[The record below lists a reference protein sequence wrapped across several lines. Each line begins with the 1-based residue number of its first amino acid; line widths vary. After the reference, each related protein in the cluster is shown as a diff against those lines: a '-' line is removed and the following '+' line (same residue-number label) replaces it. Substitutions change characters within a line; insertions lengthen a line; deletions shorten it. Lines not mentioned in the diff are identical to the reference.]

1 MLCNSRVNVKNKFR
15 RITKHVSKGKD
26 TPPTPHKMLLW
37 RFWSPL
43 ILTSYI
49 ASFVLAEQV
58 KFDIYGDANNNLEQD
73 TNNNGTTLASKY
85 ATIADNSLLWGP
97 YRSALYFGV
106 RPRIPKSLLSG
117 LMWFPITDY
126 QSIGKIRHFY
136 EQFDRM
142 GKANWISYDPRVG
155 GRQMIQDDESHFD
168 IIIDFIKS
176 EEGLSWAVKVKA
188 IPHKGY
194 EDSIISFVWY
204 SGLEGEK
211 NDVDEITGQKE
222 RSGYLRLDNSAKEG
236 GYEGTLTFGGI
247 SEELG
252 AFSLEINDG
261 PKGNKHP
268 KGKLGTGKELDPSLT
283 HHLSLTVPDGNV
295 WQARDIFVTILQES
309 IKQIADTNN
318 GQVGNL
324 PPENLFVV
332 RDLYQFE
339 GNLHFVQK
347 IYQGACEFDVIYTN
361 AFTPKLN
368 QLNFGNIQHR
378 IDEVLHKL
386 DNDFAS
392 HFQIQPPFNTK
403 PYYEFAK
410 EMLSGLLG
418 GITYMYGDHLVD
430 RETILDEDTFESYQ
444 LKGSFEGP
452 FELFTLVPSRPFFPR
467 GFYWDE
473 GFHLLPLLDY
483 DSDLVLD
490 IVKSWFNLI
499 DDNGWIAREQILGTE
514 ARSRVPK
521 EFQVQSP
528 HIVNPP
534 TLTLVL
540 SKLLD
545 FASSGK
551 MNIDSFGDIDQ
562 PVDIDS
568 EHGLDGV
575 ILGKFILNNPEVLVN
590 YTKDVYPKLKSHF
603 EMFQRTQ
610 QGFIPNGEEEEGS
623 GSIKNSRV
631 YRWRGSTLTHCLAS
645 GIDDYPRSSPPDI
658 ADLNVDLISWIGVMS
673 RSLRLMAE
681 ILEKDDA
688 EIEQLKQFEQDIID
702 NIQSIHWS
710 AESEVYCDVTLN
722 EDDELV
728 HVCHK
733 GYVSLLP
740 FIAKLIPVDDVTKL
754 EKIIDLITDQNELWS
769 PYGIRSLSKSDKFY
783 KTSENYWRSPI
794 WIHINYLILQN
805 IRDYYLD
812 SSSFMSDEL
821 KKKFSDAYHDLRI
834 NLVNN
839 VYTQWQKTGFVWEQY
854 DDETGDAKGAKN
866 FLGWTSTILLIM
878 TMPEMI

>member
-1 MLCNSRVNVKNKFR
+1 M
-15 RITKHVSKGKD
+15 
-26 TPPTPHKMLLW
+26 LW
-37 RFWSPL
+37 RYWSPL
-43 ILTSYI
+43 LLFSYI
-49 ASFVLAEQV
+49 ATLILAEQV
-58 KFDIYGDANNNLEQD
+58 KFDIYGDSNNFPPIGD
-73 TNNNGTTLASKY
+73 TNNNNSATTLASKY
-85 ATIADNSLLWGP
+85 GTIANNSLLWGP
-97 YRSALYFGV
+97 YRSALYFGI

-126 QSIGKIRHFY
+126 KSMGKIRHFY

-142 GKANWISYDPRVG
+142 GRANWISYDPRIG
-155 GRQMIQDDESHFD
+155 GRQLIQDDDLQFD

-176 EEGLSWAVKVKA
+176 QEGLSWAVKVKA
-188 IPHKGY
+188 VPHRGN
-194 EDSIISFVWY
+194 EDGMISFVWY
-204 SGLEGEK
+204 TGLEGEK
-211 NDVDEITGQKE
+211 NEVDEITGQRE
-222 RSGYLRLDNSAKEG
+222 RSGYFRLDNSAKDG
-236 GYEGTLTFGGI
+236 GYQGKLTFGGI

-261 PKGNKHP
+261 PSSNKHP
-268 KGKLGTGKELDPSLT
+268 RGKAGAGRELDPTLT

-309 IKQIADTNN
+309 IGQISEANN
-318 GQVGNL
+318 GKVDHL
-324 PPENLFVV
+324 PPENLFII
-332 RDLYQFE
+332 RDLYHFE

-347 IYQGACEFDVIYTN
+347 IYQGACEFDIIYTN
-361 AFTPKLN
+361 VFTPDADKLTFN
-368 QLNFGNIQHR
+368 NIDHR
-378 IDEVLHKL
+378 IEESLQKL

-392 HFQIQPPFNTK
+392 HFQIQPPFNSK

-430 RETILDEDTFESYQ
+430 RETIFDEETFESYQ

-452 FELFTLVPSRPFFPR
+452 YELFTLVPSRPFFPR

-490 IVKSWFNLI
+490 VVKSWFNLI
-499 DDNGWIAREQILGTE
+499 DDDGWIAREQILGTE

-545 FASSGK
+545 FAASGK
-551 MNIDSFGDIDQ
+551 GDIDSFGNIDE
-562 PVDIDS
+562 PVDLNEGD
-568 EHGLDGV
+568 V
-575 ILGKFILNNPEVLVN
+575 PLGKFILNNPEVLVN
-590 YTKDVYPKLKSHF
+590 YTNDVYPKLKSHF

-610 QGFIPNGEEEEGS
+610 QGFIPNDEEEEGTGVS
-623 GSIKNSRV
+623 DAIKNSRV

-645 GIDDYPRSSPPDI
+645 GIDDYPRASPPDI
-658 ADLNVDLISWIGVMS
+658 SDLNVDLISWVGVMA

-681 ILEKDDA
+681 ILHKDEA
-688 EIEQLKQFEQDIID
+688 EVANLKQIEQDIID
-702 NIQSIHWS
+702 NIQSVHWS
-710 AESEVYCDVTLN
+710 SNDEAYCDVTLN

-740 FIAKLIPVDDVTKL
+740 FITKLIPVDDVTKL
-754 EKIIDLITDQNELWS
+754 ANVINLITNPNELWS
-769 PYGIRSLSKSDKFY
+769 DYGIRSLSKSDEFY
-783 KTSENYWRSPI
+783 KTKENYWRSPI

-805 IRDYYLD
+805 IKDYYQD
-812 SSSFMSDEL
+812 SSSYLSNEL
-821 KKKFSDAYHDLRI
+821 KKKFSDAYHDLRV
-834 NLVNN
+834 NLINN
-839 VYTQWQKTGFVWEQY
+839 VYNQWQKTGFVWEQY
-854 DDETGDAKGAKN
+854 DDETGEAKGAKN
-866 FLGWTSTILLIM
+866 FLGWTSTILLIL
-878 TMPEMI
+878 TMPERI

>member
-1 MLCNSRVNVKNKFR
+1 M
-15 RITKHVSKGKD
+15 I
-26 TPPTPHKMLLW
+26 W
-37 RFWSPL
+37 RLWSPL
-43 ILTSYI
+43 LVLSYI
-49 ASFVLAEQV
+49 ATLILAEQV
-58 KFDIYGDANNNLEQD
+58 EFNIYEDDANFPAGEQLV
-73 TNNNGTTLASKY
+73 NNNTTTPLASKY
-85 ATIADNSLLWGP
+85 ATLANNSLLWGP
-97 YRSALYFGV
+97 YRSSLYFGV

-142 GKANWISYDPRVG
+142 GKANWVSYDPRIG
-155 GRQMIQDDESHFD
+155 GRQLIQDDESHFD
-168 IIIDFIKS
+168 IIIDFVKS
-176 EEGLSWAVKVKA
+176 QDGLSWAVKVKA
-188 IPHKGY
+188 TPHKGY

-211 NDVDEITGQKE
+211 DTVDEITGQKE
-222 RSGYLRLDNSAKEG
+222 RSGYFRLDNSAKEG
-236 GYEGTLTFGGI
+236 GYEGTLKFGGI

-252 AFSLEINDG
+252 AFSLDINDG
-261 PKGNKHP
+261 PKTNKHP
-268 KGKLGTGKELDPSLT
+268 RGKLGVNRELDPYLT
-283 HHLSLTVPDGNV
+283 HHLSLTVPDGNI

-309 IKQIADTNN
+309 VKQIVDASNN
-318 GQVGNL
+318 GQVDKL
-324 PPENLFVV
+324 PPENLFVI
-332 RDLYQFE
+332 RDLYHFE

-361 AFTPKLN
+361 AFTPKPN
-368 QLNFGNIQHR
+368 QLTFENLPKR
-378 IDEVLHKL
+378 IDETLLKL

-392 HFQIQPPFNTK
+392 HFQMQPPFNTK

-430 RETILDEDTFESYQ
+430 RETVFDEDTFESYQ

-452 FELFTLVPSRPFFPR
+452 YELFTLVPSRPFFPR

-473 GFHLLPLLDY
+473 GFHLLPLLNY

-490 IVKSWFNLI
+490 IVKSWFDLI
-499 DDNGWIAREQILGTE
+499 DDDGWIAREQILGTE

-545 FASSGK
+545 FAATAASGLRGSS
-551 MNIDSFGDIDQ
+551 DSFGDINQ
-562 PVDIDS
+562 PIDMETENS
-568 EHGLDGV
+568 LDDGNGDV
-575 ILGKFILNNPEVLVN
+575 PLGKFILNNPEVLVN

-603 EMFQRTQ
+603 EMFQKTQ
-610 QGFIPNGEEEEGS
+610 HGFIPNEDDDDDDDGDNSTGS
-623 GSIKNSRV
+623 VKNKRV
-631 YRWRGSTLTHCLAS
+631 YRWRGSTMTHCLAS

-673 RSLRLMAE
+673 KSLRLMAE
-681 ILEKDDA
+681 ILGTDDS
-688 EIEQLKQFEQDIID
+688 EVQELKQFEQDIIA
-702 NIQSIHWS
+702 NIQSVHWS
-710 AESEVYCDVTLN
+710 PKHETYCDVTLN

-740 FIAKLIPVDDVTKL
+740 FITHLIPVDDVDKL
-754 EKIIDLITDQNELWS
+754 QSVINLITDPMELWS
-769 PYGIRSLSKSDKFY
+769 PFGIRSLSRSDEFY

-805 IRDYYLD
+805 IQEYYID
-812 SSSFMSDEL
+812 SSKYMTQEL
-821 KKKFSDAYHDLRI
+821 KKKFADAYHDLRI

-839 VYTQWQKTGFVWEQY
+839 VYKQWLKTGFVWEQY
-854 DDETGDAKGAKN
+854 DDDTGEAKGAKN

-878 TMPEMI
+878 TMPENI